1 MKRNR
6 NLYLLWII
14 IVILLGLASRKFTD
28 FIPGFLADYAGDTLW
43 ALLVFLIFGF
53 VFTKKTTLQIGIFAI
68 FFSFLIEISQL
79 YHAPWIDA
87 IRNTTLGALVLG
99 FGFLWTDLIC
109 YTIGVF
115 IGIFVEKMIT
125 IKSSKSL

>member
-6 NLYLLWII
+6 KIYFLWII
-14 IVILLGLASRKFTD
+14 IVVLLGLASRKFTD
-28 FIPGFLADYAGDTLW
+28 FIPSFLADYAGDTLW
-43 ALLVFLIFGF
+43 ALLVFFIFGF
-53 VFTKKTTLQIGIFAI
+53 IFITKPTLQIGVLAI
-68 FFSFLIEISQL
+68 SFSFLIEISQL

-87 IRNTTLGALVLG
+87 IRHTTLGALALG

-115 IGIFVEKMIT
+115 IGILIEKMSDIRH
-125 IKSSKSL
+125 